1 MKHLDTYIA
10 FDLEFNTVNDVSHV
24 IQVSAVKYDHHKEV
38 DSFDTYVYTDVPLQ
52 SFINGLTGITSNKIA
67 AAPKVE
73 EVMAAFKNFVG
84 ELPLIGYNAQ
94 KSDLPILAENG
105 LDLRDQYQIDLFDEA
120 YDRRSADLNGIANLR
135 LQTVATFL
143 GIKGRGHNSLEDAR
157 MTAAIYKSFLE
168 TDTNKAYLSQQEE
181 VTTDNPFAA
190 LGDFFRLKALLFL
203 KNKKIPRVSPCL

>member
-1 MKHLDTYIA
+1 MT
-10 FDLEFNTVNDVSHV
+10 
-24 IQVSAVKYDHHKEV
+24 
-38 DSFDTYVYTDVPLQ
+38 
-52 SFINGLTGITSNKIA
+52 
-67 AAPKVE
+67 
-73 EVMAAFKNFVG
+73 AFKDFVG

-157 MTAAIYKSFLE
+157 MTAGIYEAFLE

-190 LGDFFRLKALLFL
+190 LGGFFD
-203 KNKKIPRVSPCL
+203 

>member
-52 SFINGLTGITSNKIA
+52 SFINGLTGITSDKIA

-105 LDLRDQYQIDLFDEA
+105 LELRDQYQIDLFDEA

-190 LGDFFRLKALLFL
+190 LGDFFD
-203 KNKKIPRVSPCL
+203 

>member
-1 MKHLDTYIA
+1 
-10 FDLEFNTVNDVSHV
+10 
-24 IQVSAVKYDHHKEV
+24 
-38 DSFDTYVYTDVPLQ
+38 PLQ
-52 SFINGLTGITSNKIA
+52 SFINGLTGITSDKIA

-190 LGDFFRLKALLFL
+190 LGDFFD
-203 KNKKIPRVSPCL
+203 